1 MIYLTRCY
9 RFSAA
14 HVLAHPELDASENRR
29 IFGKCANPGGHGHDY
44 QVEVSVTGPIDPETG
59 QMIRPGLLDEVF
71 QEVVETR
78 FAHRML
84 NEVEPFQKIVPTAEN
99 ISEVCHGLLD
109 EAISQRS
116 TARLAHLRIIET
128 EQNFVDQG
136 ELS

>member
-1 MIYLTRCY
+1 
-9 RFSAA
+9 
-14 HVLAHPELDASENRR
+14 LAHPDLDSSENRR

-71 QEVVETR
+71 QEVVVTR

-109 EAISQRS
+109 EAIAQRS
-116 TARLAHLRIIET
+116 TARLAHVRIIET